1 MVTWAIVLALCL
13 TSFITADHDNKSHK
27 HDNNKTLGEDHNKTD
42 GYENVW
48 KKMICEKNDQTLY
61 QDIESCFRMESKAI
75 RDATEDCIKEALPS
89 SEGTLV
95 SYLTAA
101 CKDKSLFEK
110 YEECF
115 SEYEANTAFKKLM
128 EILPPVM
135 ACYDE
140 VFKKHDMEPF
150 LSYINMTTAA

>member
-110 YEECF
+110 
-115 SEYEANTAFKKLM
+115 M